1 MSRRETFLESAK
13 AANDQALSP
22 APVLATDDPAR
33 SELAA
38 TLATLLAAAVETNRR
53 LESVERALREALPAK
68 REHAAPKST
77 RNRVASTVVWAL
89 VAALA
94 TLLGITLLRPEWALR
109 SHQRAELLLGQRLY
123 QRLQH
128 MEEPDRLEVLK
139 SLWADPPPT
148 SD

>member
-22 APVLATDDPAR
+22 VPVLATNAPAG

-38 TLATLLAAAVETNRR
+38 IVAAAVETNRR
-53 LESVERALREALPAK
+53 LESVERTLREALQAT
-68 REHAAPKST
+68 RERVAPKALRS
-77 RNRVASTVVWAL
+77 RAASTVVWAL

-109 SHQRAELLLGQRLY
+109 SNQRAELLLGQRLY

>member
-1 MSRRETFLESAK
+1 MTATSTDPSRSA
-13 AANDQALSP
+13 Q
-22 APVLATDDPAR
+22 
-33 SELAA
+33 
-38 TLATLLAAAVETNRR
+38 VERVRR
-53 LESVERALREALPAK
+53 LCLALPATS
-68 REHAAPKST
+68 EHAAPKST

-94 TLLGITLLRPEWALR
+94 TLLGITLLRPDWALR
-109 SHQRAELLLGQRLY
+109 AHQRAELLLGQRLY

-148 SD
+148 ND

>member
-22 APVLATDDPAR
+22 APVLATNAPAS

-38 TLATLLAAAVETNRR
+38 ILAAAAETNRR
-53 LESVERALREALPAK
+53 LESVERALREALPAT
-68 REHAAPKST
+68 REPAASKAT
-77 RNRVASTVVWAL
+77 RSRAASTVAWAL

-94 TLLGITLLRPEWALR
+94 TRLGITLLRPEWALR
-109 SHQRAELLLGQRLY
+109 SHRRAELLLGQRLY
-123 QRLQH
+123 QQLQH
-128 MEEPDRLEVLK
+128 MEEPDRLDVLK

>member
-1 MSRRETFLESAK
+1 MSRRETFLESAR

-22 APVLATDDPAR
+22 GPVVVTDSPAR

-38 TLATLLAAAVETNRR
+38 SLPTLLAVAVETNRR
-53 LESVERALREALPAK
+53 LESVERALREVLPAT
-68 REHAAPKST
+68 REPAAPKVT
-77 RNRVASTVVWAL
+77 RSRAASTVVWTL
-89 VAALA
+89 GAALA
-94 TLLGITLLRPEWALR
+94 TLSAITLFRPEWALR

>member
-22 APVLATDDPAR
+22 APVLATNAPAR

-38 TLATLLAAAVETNRR
+38 ILAAAVETNRR
-53 LESVERALREALPAK
+53 LESVERALREALPAT
-68 REHAAPKST
+68 REHAAPKAT
-77 RNRVASTVVWAL
+77 RSRAASTVVWAL

-139 SLWADPPPT
+139 SLWADLPPT

>member
-1 MSRRETFLESAK
+1 MVTGAPSRRT
-13 AANDQALSP
+13 AALPDRA
-22 APVLATDDPAR
+22 AR
-33 SELAA
+33 SGASRSVSIAA
-38 TLATLLAAAVETNRR
+38 RG
-53 LESVERALREALPAK
+53 ALPAT
-68 REHAAPKST
+68 REHAAPKAT
-77 RNRVASTVVWAL
+77 RSRAASTVVWAL

-109 SHQRAELLLGQRLY
+109 SHQRAELLLGHRLY

-139 SLWADPPPT
+139 SLWADLPPT